1 MTTILIVLSVI
12 AVAAVCAA
20 IVFCVFYIR
29 AKGDADRRVMQ
40 AENEGELKLREAE
53 SAGELKLREAEG
65 KLRETVAA
73 GGAELKAKDDYIA
86 KIEALHSEAVKKS
99 DEVHAE
105 AIRKLEANHAEAVK
119 KSDEIHAEA
128 MKKVEE
134 QHAKDMKLMQEQ
146 FRTAAAEILDKN
158 SEAFS
163 KQSSE
168 KINVLLKPVNEKFEE
183 FRKKVEESD
192 LGRVKMQTSI
202 EEQIRA
208 MIDQSTKVGESADNL
223 ANALTFNPK
232 SQGDFGEMLLRD
244 ILLNAGLIEDIHFKC
259 QGVMT
264 DEVGHEIK
272 GSEGQTLIP
281 DVLVFYPDGTTV
293 VVDSKISLTD
303 YVRYCSETTEEG
315 KHAALKAHIESIRK
329 HINELAV
336 KDYASYIPEGKRKVD
351 FNIMF
356 IPNDGA
362 FLLMMDDSPR
372 LWHEA
377 RERNVLIVSQMTLVV
392 VLNMIQLVWKQSERE
407 KNVEAVVNAAAELM
421 TQLQGWLHIYE
432 DIGVKIDKLSSTYSD
447 ATKKLTDSN
456 QSVVQKIR
464 KLERLGA
471 APKHKAVKGS
481 GRLTGATPVIPSTL
495 SGDFPELEADEQ

>member
-1 MTTILIVLSVI
+1 MNTILGIT
-12 AVAAVCAA
+12 AVAALCAA
-20 IVFCVFYIR
+20 IVFLILYIR
-29 AKGDADRRVMQ
+29 LRAVAERRVMQ
-40 AENEGELKLREAE
+40 TKAEGEA
-53 SAGELKLREAEG
+53 KLREAEG
-65 KLRETVAA
+65 KLREEVAA
-73 GGAELKAKDDYIA
+73 SGAELKAKDDYIT
-86 KIEALHSEAVKKS
+86 KMEALHTEALKKS

-105 AIRKLEANHAEAVK
+105 AIRKLEANQTEAL
-119 KSDEIHAEA
+119 
-128 MKKVEE
+128 KKVEE
-134 QHAKDMKLMQEQ
+134 QHAKDMRLMQEQ
-146 FRTAAAEILDKN
+146 FRTAASEILDKN

-163 KQSSE
+163 KQSTE
-168 KINVLLKPVNEKFEE
+168 KIDGLLKPVNDKFEE

-208 MIDQSTKVGESADNL
+208 MIEQSTKVGESADNL
-223 ANALTFNPK
+223 ANALTYNPK

-244 ILLNAGLIEDIHFKC
+244 ILLSAGLIEDIHFKC

-264 DEVGHEIK
+264 DEYGHEIK
-272 GSEGQTLIP
+272 GGEGQTLIP

-315 KHAALKAHIESIRK
+315 KRIALKAHIESIRK
-329 HINELAV
+329 HINELAN

-407 KNVEAVVNAAAELM
+407 KNVEAVVNAASELM
-421 TQLQGWLHIYE
+421 TQLQGWMGLYE
-432 DIGVKIDKLSSTYSD
+432 DIGTKIEKLSDSYGN

-481 GRLTGATPVIPSTL
+481 GRKTGPESVIPTSL
-495 SGDFPELEADEQ
+495 SGDVPELESGDDIDILPEADEQ

>member
-1 MTTILIVLSVI
+1 MNTILGIT
-12 AVAAVCAA
+12 AVAALCAA
-20 IVFCVFYIR
+20 IVFLILYIR
-29 AKGDADRRVMQ
+29 LRAVAERKVMQ
-40 AENEGELKLREAE
+40 ARAEGEA
-53 SAGELKLREAEG
+53 KLREAEG
-65 KLRETVAA
+65 KLREEVAA
-73 GGAELKAKDDYIA
+73 SGAELKAKDDYIA
-86 KIEALHSEAVKKS
+86 KMEALHTEAVKKS

-105 AIRKLEANHAEAVK
+105 AL
-119 KSDEIHAEA
+119 
-128 MKKVEE
+128 KKVEE
-134 QHAKDMKLMQEQ
+134 QHTKDMKLMQEQ
-146 FRTAAAEILDKN
+146 FRTAASEILDKN

-163 KQSSE
+163 KQSTE
-168 KINVLLKPVNEKFEE
+168 KIDGLLKPVHEKFEE

-192 LGRVKMQTSI
+192 KGIVKMQTAI
-202 EEQIRA
+202 EEQVKA
-208 MIDQSTKVGESADNL
+208 MMDQSSRVGESADNL
-223 ANALTFNPK
+223 ANALTYNPK

-244 ILLNAGLIEDIHFKC
+244 ILLSAGLIEDIHFKC

-264 DEVGHEIK
+264 DEYGHEIK
-272 GSEGQTLIP
+272 GGEGQTLIP

-315 KHAALKAHIESIRK
+315 KRNALKAHIESIRK
-329 HINELAV
+329 HINELAN

-407 KNVEAVVNAAAELM
+407 KNVESIVNAAAELM
-421 TQLQGWLHIYE
+421 TQIQGWMSMYE
-432 DIGVKIDKLSSTYSD
+432 DIGTKIEKLSDSYGN

-464 KLERLGA
+464 KLEKLGA

-481 GRLTGATPVIPSTL
+481 GRLSGAAPVIPASL
-495 SGDFPELEADEQ
+495 SGDAPDLEADEQ